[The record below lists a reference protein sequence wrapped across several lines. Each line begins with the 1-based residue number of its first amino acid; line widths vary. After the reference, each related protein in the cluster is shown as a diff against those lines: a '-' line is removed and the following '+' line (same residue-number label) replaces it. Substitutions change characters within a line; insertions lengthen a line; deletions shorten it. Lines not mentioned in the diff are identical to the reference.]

1 MNANG
6 PIHNRPE
13 EVIPI
18 IPEVVEDHMAHIISP
33 QGNLAFRVLEK
44 IIDQYNTLDV
54 SKLNTKTIF
63 LWGYKLYIQ
72 RQF

>member
-6 PIHNRPE
+6 PVHNRPE

-63 LWGYKLYIQ
+63 L
-72 RQF
+72 